1 MKLNF
6 LFFWKCKILLLFT
19 FFIYPSVW
27 THWCIFYIFQWLS
40 SICIPSTLEI
50 FILQLFISYMYCTT
64 CLASTLPVIRD
75 SSLQMRLCFLTEL
88 HCYVI
93 TKRSGVQRIL
103 VSHKMERRTIPYDS
117 YFCTHLTLASYLIFS
132 LGFLLF
138 FMWTSL
144 IFKWL
149 NILKGLEEHYR
160 ISHSKGWGM
169 TYRGCL

>member
-6 LFFWKCKILLLFT
+6 LFFCKCNILFSFT
-19 FFIYPSVW
+19 FLIYPSVW

-50 FILQLFISYMYCTT
+50 FILQLFISYMYFICDKGQQP
-64 CLASTLPVIRD
+64 SNEIV
-75 SSLQMRLCFLTEL
+75 CFLTEL
-88 HCYVI
+88 HRYV
-93 TKRSGVQRIL
+93 TNKRSGLQRIL
-103 VSHKMERRTIPYDS
+103 ASHKMETRTIPYDS
-117 YFCTHLTLASYLIFS
+117 YFCTHVTLASYLIFS
-132 LGFLLF
+132 LDFLLF